1 MLSILVTR
9 FMNFVSNNILILPP
23 INIENLSFAKWATS
37 IIETVACSLHRVAS
51 LNKVISRGAYH
62 MKRMD

>member
-9 FMNFVSNNILILPP
+9 FMHFVSNNLLILPP
-23 INIENLSFAKWATS
+23 INIENLSFAKWAMS
-37 IIETVACSLHRVAS
+37 IMEIVACSLHRVAS
-51 LNKVISRGAYH
+51 SIKVISRDAYH

>member
-9 FMNFVSNNILILPP
+9 FMHFVSNNLLILPP
-23 INIENLSFAKWATS
+23 INIENLSFAKWAMS
-37 IIETVACSLHRVAS
+37 IMETVACSLYRVAS
-51 LNKVISRGAYH
+51 SIKVKRRDAYH